1 MGRISR
7 TTIDRIFETAR
18 IEEVVGE
25 FIHLKRSGS
34 NYRGLSPFTKEK
46 TPSFY
51 VVPGKQ
57 IFKDFSS
64 GKGGSVVT
72 FLMEHE
78 QFTYPEALKWLAK
91 RYNIEIEE
99 LEDQRGSADEAAAQA
114 REGLYLVNEY
124 ARRQFEKNLWE
135 AEEGRAIG
143 LSYFRERG
151 FTDETIRKFHLGYSF
166 QGRDTFLKAALEK
179 GYSREAILATGLA
192 IDDERGGHDRFW
204 GRVMFPILSMSGR
217 VLGFGGRILRSDA
230 KAPKYLNSPESEI
243 YHKGKVL
250 YGLFESKREI
260 LKQDRCLLVEGYTDV
275 ISLHQAGVHNVV
287 SSSGTALT
295 EEQIRLIRRLTQQIT
310 VLYDGDAAGIRASF
324 RGIDMLL
331 KEDMRVK
338 VCLLPNGEDPD
349 SFARNHGGPALHAFI
364 EERAED
370 FVHFKT
376 RVLAEEA
383 QSDPTKRAGLV
394 RDIMSSVG
402 LVPDELL
409 RHEYVRATAQLLR
422 IEEQV
427 LFNELTQVVKRVA
440 EEERKRRVE
449 PGPES
454 TPREGLQLV
463 ETPEAEVETD
473 FFAQERS
480 LIKLMLEHG
489 HERVP
494 LEPGQPEAE
503 AEALGPQIIQFLES
517 QGFEIE
523 HPELRRIYTHLKEA
537 WLQGAW
543 ILPHEWH
550 MQPDE
555 VLVSWVIDLT
565 TSSEVLHKWEV
576 KSIYVPTP
584 DQLIPKNAIQ
594 VVLHYQGR
602 RVRKKLEDLMVKLRY
617 SEQEE
622 RHALLMEHQE
632 LNAIKQTIDKALNR
646 VV

>member
-124 ARRQFEKNLWE
+124 ARRQFEENLWE

-166 QGRDTFLKAALEK
+166 QGRDTFLKAALGK
-179 GYSREAILATGLA
+179 GYSQEAIFATGLA

-260 LKQDRCLLVEGYTDV
+260 LKQDKCLLVEGYTDV
-275 ISLHQAGVHNVV
+275 ISLHQAGVQNVV

-295 EEQIRLIRRLTQQIT
+295 EDQIRLIRRLTQHII

-338 VCLLPNGEDPD
+338 VCLLPDGEDPD
-349 SFARNHGGPALHAFI
+349 SYARNYGGEALQAFLN
-364 EERAED
+364 ERAED

-383 QSDPTKRAGLV
+383 QSDPTKRAGLI
-394 RDIMSSVG
+394 RDIMASVG

-409 RHEYVRATAQLLR
+409 RHEYVRSTANLLR

-427 LFNELTQVVKRVA
+427 LFNELSQAVKRVA
-440 EEERKRRVE
+440 DEERKRRTD
-449 PGPES
+449 PPADA
-454 TPREGLQLV
+454 PLREGLQV
-463 ETPEAEVETD
+463 VDNNESEVETD
-473 FFAQERS
+473 LYAQERS
-480 LIKLMLEHG
+480 LLKLMLEHG
-489 HERVP
+489 HERIH
-494 LEPGQPEAE
+494 LDTDNLDAEPEM
-503 AEALGPQIIQFLES
+503 LGGQIIQFLEG
-517 QGFEIE
+517 QQFLIE
-523 HPELRRIYTHLKEA
+523 HPGLRAIYEHLKVR
-537 WLQGAW
+537 WLEGDW
-543 ILPHEWH
+543 VRPESWH
-550 MQPDE
+550 MHPDE
-555 VLVSWVIDLT
+555 GLVSMVIDLT
-565 TSSEVLHKWEV
+565 TEPEVLHRWDA
-576 KSIYVPTP
+576 KSIYVPKP
-584 DQLIPKNAIQ
+584 DQLVAKNAFQ

-602 RVRKKLEDLMVKLRY
+602 RVRKKLDELLLQLRFNE
-617 SEQEE
+617 SDDSL
-622 RHALLMEHQE
+622 ALLQEHQR
-632 LNAIKQTIDKALNR
+632 LNQIKQQIDKALNR